1 MIEDETTDAILDFW
15 FREIGPDRWWER
27 SQDTDDAIVDRFG
40 EIWAEWGSRMPGSFL
55 GSARDALAGV
65 ILFDQFPRN
74 MFRGHADAFS
84 TDLLARAIAEG
95 AIDKRLD
102 RSMTLDER
110 TFLYLP
116 FMHSED
122 MADQDR
128 ALLLFTQLGE
138 AQHLRYANEHRDM
151 IARFG
156 RFPHRNAALGRK
168 DRPGEA
174 EAIEEGETW

>member
-1 MIEDETTDAILDFW
+1 M
-15 FREIGPDRWWER
+15 
-27 SQDTDDAIVDRFG
+27 
-40 EIWAEWGSRMPGSFL
+40 
-55 GSARDALAGV
+55 
-65 ILFDQFPRN
+65 ILFDQFSRN

-84 TDLLARAIAEG
+84 TDPLARAIADG
-95 AIDKRLD
+95 AIEKGLD
-102 RSMTLDER
+102 AAMTVDER

-122 MADQDR
+122 LADQDR
-128 ALLLFTQLGE
+128 SLLLFTKLGI

-156 RFPHRNAALGRK
+156 RFPHRNLVLGRS

-174 EAIEEGETW
+174 QAIAEGRDW